1 MAEKKQA
8 KAKCQCK
15 AASCEKTLAV
25 KPAKVPTK
33 KETVSLA
40 NTVRKAQAEYSC
52 AIIALVDALLARA
65 AIKSK
70 SPVVTKLAKASA
82 LEKDALD
89 AIRELGY

>member
-15 AASCEKTLAV
+15 AAPCEKTAV
-25 KPAKVPTK
+25 KPAKVPSK

-65 AIKSK
+65 AIKAK
-70 SPVVTKLAKASA
+70 SPVVTKLAKAAA